1 MIVDASAVLAILFAE
16 SDADRFAA
24 AIAGNAE
31 RIMSAVNWFEAGIA
45 IDRRGR
51 TGAAAE
57 FEALMERGAIDV
69 VPYDHEQAQLAR
81 EAFAVWGK
89 GRHPAA
95 LNMGDCAAYALARS
109 RRQPLLFK
117 GGDFALTD
125 IQSALKD

>member
-16 SDADRFAA
+16 PDADRFAV
-24 AIAGNAE
+24 AIAGDAE
-31 RIMSAVNWFEAGIA
+31 RAMSAINQFEAAIA
-45 IDRRGR
+45 IDRRGKA
-51 TGAAAE
+51 GAAAE
-57 FEALMERGAIDV
+57 FEALMERGTIGV

-81 EAFAVWGK
+81 EVFAVWGK

-117 GGDFALTD
+117 GGDFGLTD
-125 IQSALKD
+125 IRPALKD